1 MDFIVTLALL
11 AVSQSSFSDLSAKAQ
26 SLVDADPPQAI
37 SLFKKALVIQ
47 PNWAEGWLYMG
58 ASYYHLGQFSEAR
71 DALRKGS
78 ALEPNKG
85 TPKAFIGLC
94 DFELGEFDAALAHVL
109 EAEKLG
115 LAENPAFVA
124 SVRYHTAL
132 LYIRLND
139 FHHAVEQL
147 QPLASNS
154 SAFPEILNLLGAGVL
169 KIQTPVPADKAELV
183 ALAGKATF
191 DYYALRAEDAKADFA
206 QLEAKYPNEPGVHY
220 AEGIYLLQDSPDKAL
235 SEFQRELQ
243 IQPASVPAMQQ
254 MALLLIKSGRN
265 EEAVQEARKAVSM
278 DASNASSQSAL
289 GRALLASGELT
300 DAVAALER
308 AAKLSPSDPQMH
320 FHLEQAYRRAGR
332 LDDARQEKAEFNR
345 LQALND
351 PLRVT
356 PASVA
361 H

>member
-1 MDFIVTLALL
+1 MVFIVTLALL
-11 AVSQSSFSDLSAKAQ
+11 AVSQSSFDEISAKAE

-37 SLFKKALVIQ
+37 SLFKKALAIQ

-58 ASYYHLGQFSEAR
+58 ASYYHLNQFSEAR
-71 DALRKGS
+71 EALRNGS

-94 DFELGEFDAALAHVL
+94 DYELGDFDAALTHVL

-115 LAENPAFVA
+115 LADNPAFVA

-132 LYIRLND
+132 LYIRLKD
-139 FHHAVEQL
+139 FHHAVEQV
-147 QPLASNS
+147 QPLASNA
-154 SAFPEILNLLGAGVL
+154 SAFPEILNLLGEGVL
-169 KIQTPVPADKAELV
+169 NIHNPDKAALV
-183 ALAGKATF
+183 SLAGKATF

-206 QLEAKYPNEPGVHY
+206 QLEARYPNEPGVHY

-243 IQPASVPAMQQ
+243 IQPASVLAMQQ

-265 EEAVQEARKAVSM
+265 QEAVQEARKAVSM
-278 DASNASSQSAL
+278 DPSNASSQSAL
-289 GRALLASGELT
+289 GRALLASGALN
-300 DAVAALER
+300 DAITALER

-332 LDDARQEKAEFNR
+332 LEDARHEKSEFNR
-345 LQALND
+345 LQDLND

-356 PASVA
+356 PTSAPR
-361 H
+361 